1 MPEVIMTKNDLI
13 KKLQEELKSYSLQDV
28 TYAVNIIFDSM
39 IGAIKRGERIEL
51 RGFGSFVV
59 RERKPRLGRNPKSGA
74 EVKLAERKVPFF
86 KTGKEL
92 RLMVNNKK

>member
-1 MPEVIMTKNDLI
+1 MTKNDLI
-13 KKLQEELKSYSLQDV
+13 KKLQEELKSYPLQDV

-39 IGAIKRGERIEL
+39 INAIKRGERIEL

-74 EVKLAERKVPFF
+74 EVKLEERKVPFF

>member
-1 MPEVIMTKNDLI
+1 MTKNDLI
-13 KKLQEELKSYSLQDV
+13 KKLQEELKSYPLQDV

-39 IGAIKRGERIEL
+39 INAIKRGERIEL

-74 EVKLAERKVPFF
+74 EVKLKERKVPFF

>member
-1 MPEVIMTKNDLI
+1 MIKNDLI

-39 IGAIKRGERIEL
+39 IDAIKRRERIEL
-51 RGFGSFVV
+51 RGFGSFEI
-59 RERKPRLGRNPKSGA
+59 RERKARMGRNPKSGA
-74 EVKLAERKVPFF
+74 EVKLEKRIVPFF

-92 RLMVNNKK
+92 RIMVNNKK

>member
-1 MPEVIMTKNDLI
+1 MTKNDLI

-39 IGAIKRGERIEL
+39 INAIKRGERIEL

-59 RERKPRLGRNPKSGA
+59 RERKPRMGRNPKSGA
-74 EVKLAERKVPFF
+74 AVKLAERKVPFF

-92 RLMVNNKK
+92 RLMVDNKK

>member
-1 MPEVIMTKNDLI
+1 MTKNDLI
-13 KKLQEELKSYSLQDV
+13 IKLQEELKSYSLRDV

-39 IGAIKRGERIEL
+39 ISAIKHGERIEL

-74 EVKLAERKVPFF
+74 KVKLEERKVPFF

-92 RLMVNNKK
+92 RLMVDNKK

>member
-1 MPEVIMTKNDLI
+1 MTKNDLI

-39 IGAIKRGERIEL
+39 INAIKRGERIEL
-51 RGFGSFVV
+51 RGFGSFTV

-74 EVKLAERKVPFF
+74 VVKLAERKVPFF

-92 RLMVNNKK
+92 RIMVDNKK

>member
-1 MPEVIMTKNDLI
+1 MTKNDLI

-28 TYAVNIIFDSM
+28 TCIVNIIFDSM
-39 IGAIKRGERIEL
+39 TDAIKRGERIEL
-51 RGFGSFVV
+51 RGFGSFEV
-59 RERKPRLGRNPKSGA
+59 RERKPRMGRNPKSGA
-74 EVKLAERKVPFF
+74 EVKLEERKVPFF

>member
-1 MPEVIMTKNDLI
+1 MTKNDLI
-13 KKLQEELKSYSLQDV
+13 KKLQEELKSYPLQDV

-39 IGAIKRGERIEL
+39 IDAIKRGERIEL

-59 RERKPRLGRNPKSGA
+59 RERKPRMGRNPKSGA
-74 EVKLAERKVPFF
+74 EVKLEERKVPFF

-92 RLMVNNKK
+92 RLMVDNKK

>member
-1 MPEVIMTKNDLI
+1 MTKNDLI
-13 KKLQEELKSYSLQDV
+13 KKLQEELKSYSIQDV

-39 IGAIKRGERIEL
+39 INAIKRGERIEL

-59 RERKPRLGRNPKSGA
+59 RERKPRMGRNPKSGA

-92 RLMVNNKK
+92 RLMVDNKK

>member
-1 MPEVIMTKNDLI
+1 MTKNDLI

-39 IGAIKRGERIEL
+39 INAIKHGERIEL
-51 RGFGSFVV
+51 RGFGSFTV

-74 EVKLAERKVPFF
+74 EVKLKERKVPFF

-92 RLMVNNKK
+92 RIMVDNKK

>member
-1 MPEVIMTKNDLI
+1 MTKNDLI
-13 KKLQEELKSYSLQDV
+13 KKLQEELKSYPLQDV

-39 IGAIKRGERIEL
+39 IDAIKRGERIEL

-59 RERKPRLGRNPKSGA
+59 RERKPRMGRNPKSGA
-74 EVKLAERKVPFF
+74 QVKLEERKVPFF